1 MNYFHLNSRLEVTAI
16 QGNLPPENRGV
27 GTRWFSIG
35 DGGWAN
41 RNDFDSLMF
50 AQVVADAASVFSGE
64 AYVATDAGDQCSPRY
79 DVIRAPAIGDE
90 VSYGF
95 NGDCYPCGT
104 VVKVSKSL
112 KRVET
117 SEGKVFNRSKS
128 TGRWF
133 QHGWALVNG
142 HHYEQN
148 PHF

>member
-1 MNYFHLNSRLEVTAI
+1 M
-16 QGNLPPENRGV
+16 
-27 GTRWFSIG
+27 
-35 DGGWAN
+35 
-41 RNDFDSLMF
+41 
-50 AQVVADAASVFSGE
+50 ADAASVFSGE
-64 AYVATDAGDQCSPRY
+64 AYVATDAGGQCSPRY

-117 SEGKVFNRSKS
+117 SEGKVFNRSKN

>member
-1 MNYFHLNSRLEVTAI
+1 MAYFYLTKNLAVTEITDSRPAECARWWWK
-16 QGNLPPENRGV
+16 PE
-27 GTRWFSIG
+27 SA
-35 DGGWAN
+35 GWAT
-41 RNDFDSLMF
+41 RHDFETLEL
-50 AQVVADAASVFSGE
+50 AQKVADSASELTGE

-117 SEGKVFNRSKS
+117 SEGKVFNRRKQ
-128 TGRWF
+128 TG
-133 QHGWALVNG
+133 GWMQQSWSLVNG
-142 HHYEQN
+142 HHYAQN